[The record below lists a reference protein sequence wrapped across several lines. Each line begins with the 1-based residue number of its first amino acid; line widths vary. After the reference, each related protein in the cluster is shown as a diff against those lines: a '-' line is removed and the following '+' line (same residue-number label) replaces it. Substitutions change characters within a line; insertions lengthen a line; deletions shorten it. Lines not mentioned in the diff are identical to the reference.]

1 MKQPAKIDLSSYI
14 KGEEKPQH
22 KSLTPNQKKRQAGI
36 FLGVVTMGNLIVD
49 YIDEMDEM
57 NSVLGM
63 KQTQEL
69 TKGYKALT
77 EFVESFTEIFGS
89 IVDVNSHTMF
99 TDLQNR
105 LNYTIMRE
113 IKEVPKHLKK

>member
-1 MKQPAKIDLSSYI
+1 MKQSAKIDLSSYI
-14 KGEEKPQH
+14 KGEEKPQP
-22 KSLTPNQKKRQAGI
+22 KSLTPTQKKRQAGI
-36 FLGVVTMGNLIVD
+36 FLGVVTMGNLMID
-49 YIDEMDEM
+49 YIDEMDSM

-63 KQTQEL
+63 KQTEEL

-77 EFVESFTEIFGS
+77 EFVESFTDIFSG
-89 IVDVNSHTMF
+89 IVDVTTHTMF

-105 LNYTIMRE
+105 LNYTIMKE